1 MTTRFRRSARCCFLA
16 CIVLVLL
23 GTASCQ
29 PAPLPAPTA
38 TPVPPTIT
46 PVPTA
51 TAGPRPPI
59 SAADVRAIAAP
70 FDKLS
75 KAYIQ
80 AWNTHDIENMRR
92 LLVDDLSSYEASNNP
107 KPYAQNLLTAN
118 SMVLD
123 EEPNFEG
130 RQAGIFINRDSAFDI
145 WEMWNYNA
153 DVRPSSPE
161 DPIVAFDWYT
171 LRDGKIAT
179 MWLMWESEF
188 LKASFG
194 VMGVRLYGEVLQSYG
209 NAWSSGDP
217 QAVAELYAPDAVRH
231 DALFGADQTGPAA
244 IQKFASSFFSGYPG
258 LRFERL
264 QSFQLGESKPV
275 KTGGLYVL
283 HTQDQAG
290 KPCDI
295 RTIILLEAL
304 ILDDRSAGK
313 LINEWWFYEPDS
325 LIACGWAA

>member
-1 MTTRFRRSARCCFLA
+1 MTANVLRSARSFFLA
-16 CIVLVLL
+16 CFILVLL
-23 GTASCQ
+23 DTASCQ
-29 PAPLPAPTA
+29 PVPPPMPTA
-38 TPVPPTIT
+38 TVAPPTVT
-46 PVPTA
+46 SVPTA

-70 FDKLS
+70 FDKVS

-80 AWNTHDIENMRR
+80 AWNTHDIENMRP
-92 LLVDDLSSYEASNNP
+92 LLVDDLSSYEASNDP

-118 SMVLD
+118 WMVLR

-145 WEMWNYNA
+145 WEMWNYSE

-179 MWLMWESEF
+179 MWLMWETEL

-194 VMGVRLYGEVLQSYG
+194 VRQYGEVLQSYD

-217 QAVAELYAPDAVRH
+217 QAVAALYAADAVRH

-244 IQKFASSFFSGYPG
+244 IQKFARSFFSGYPG
-258 LRFERL
+258 MRFERL

-283 HTQDQAG
+283 HAWDQAG

-295 RTIILLEAL
+295 RTIILLEAR
-304 ILDDRSAGK
+304 ILDDLSAGK